1 MATEY
6 SALPSHFK
14 IAHIYIIYI
23 YIYIYRSRQLLIA
36 LHVNITLPNDF
47 NYFKGPYSLQRQN
60 NQGVRLLPPAPA
72 GHCSYYFLVGS
83 EPRFACVISCSS
95 CLFRCLVTVVQK
107 KAENCIRYRSSHEK
121 DPRPAFIKK
130 TRVRFAGVHPRSED
144 SVHIIQTN
152 RVCTKSA
159 SVKAPLKFYY

>member
-1 MATEY
+1 M
-6 SALPSHFK
+6 
-14 IAHIYIIYI
+14 
-23 YIYIYRSRQLLIA
+23 IA

-83 EPRFACVISCSS
+83 EPWFVCVISCSS

-107 KAENCIRYRSSHEK
+107 KAANCIRYRRSHEP

-130 TRVRFAGVHPRSED
+130 TRVRFADVHPRSED
-144 SVHIIQTN
+144 SVHVIQTN

-159 SVKAPLKFYY
+159 SVKAPLKFHY